1 MITDF
6 SFFDLHN
13 FSSVLLIGVALTLSI
28 LGYIGNININSDG
41 GSVNINGANV
51 EMETIKELTEK
62 VDGDGASSLSITNPV
77 GDVSIKPSE
86 DSFIT
91 LKKVL
96 KVPKST
102 SDDEKSQLLESFSKN
117 YIKKSSDNADVLVPH
132 MSVMGVMSVTVDLEL
147 MVPKHFSVKHNP
159 GVNSISVEEIDGS
172 VVLQNNVGNINLA
185 RLGGPVNAH
194 TNSGS
199 INAMDL
205 KEPRSITVN
214 AGNIMISSFDL
225 PDGDLN
231 IVSQVGKVELDIKAV
246 APSSN
251 CVVKSSTGSVL
262 LVIDRSLN
270 VSLDVSTSMGSL
282 DIDPAIQ
289 SVQKG
294 QSFMGGAI
302 TATINHPGGKLSAS
316 SNTGSI
322 VVKLK

>member
-1 MITDF
+1 VITDF
-6 SFFDLHN
+6 SFLDLPN
-13 FSSVLLIGVALTLSI
+13 IAFVLFVGMILALSI
-28 LGYIGNININSDG
+28 FGYIGNININSDG
-41 GSVNINGANV
+41 GNVNINGANV
-51 EMETIKELTEK
+51 EMEVIKELTEK
-62 VDGDGASSLSITNPV
+62 IDGDGASSLSITNPV

-86 DSFIT
+86 DSFIIM
-91 LKKVL
+91 KEVL

-102 SDDEKSQLLESFSKN
+102 SDDEKKQLLESFSN
-117 YIKKSSDNADVLVPH
+117 DYIKKSSDNVDVLVPR

-159 GVNSISVEEIDGS
+159 GVNSISVEEMDGS
-172 VVLQNNVGNINLA
+172 VNLQNNVGNINLA
-185 RLGGPVNAH
+185 RLGGPVNVH
-194 TNSGS
+194 TNSGT

-205 KEPRSITVN
+205 KEPRSLTVN
-214 AGNIMISSFDL
+214 AGNIIISSFDL

-231 IVSQVGKVELDIKAV
+231 IVSQVGKVELDIKSV
-246 APSSN
+246 ASSAN

-270 VSLDVSTSMGSL
+270 VSLDVSTSMGRL